1 MMRPFAWNVLAMVI
15 GLGLVSSATA
25 QVVRNTNGPGPHNI
39 LESVVIP
46 SNAEVLALSGV
57 VPQPID
63 PSKRPDSI
71 EDYGDTKTQTTSVLN
86 QIKATLERRG
96 YKMSDV
102 VRMTVYLTA
111 DPKRTDGRMDF
122 QGMNEAYR
130 MFFGTA
136 ENPNVVARST
146 VQVAAL
152 AGPFYLVEI
161 EVTAAKAPARSAG
174 LSSGA
179 ATHSNSK

>member
-1 MMRPFAWNVLAMVI
+1 MMRPFAWKLLAVAMC
-15 GLGLVSSATA
+15 LGAVSAATA

-39 LESVVIP
+39 LESVTIP
-46 SNAEVLALSGV
+46 ANAEVLALSGV

-63 PSKRPDSI
+63 PSKRPATV
-71 EDYGDTKTQTTSVLN
+71 EDLGDTKTQTISVLT

-111 DPKRTDGRMDF
+111 DPKNKDGRMDF

-130 MFFGTA
+130 TFFGTA
-136 ENPNVVARST
+136 DNPNVVARST
-146 VQVAAL
+146 VQVSAL
-152 AGPFYLVEI
+152 ANPLYLVEI
-161 EVTAAKAPARSAG
+161 EVTAAKAP
-174 LSSGA
+174 
-179 ATHSNSK
+179 K

>member
-1 MMRPFAWNVLAMVI
+1 MRSFAWNVLAIVF
-15 GLGLVSSATA
+15 GLGLVNGVAA

-46 SNAEVLALSGV
+46 GNAEVLALSGV
-57 VPQPID
+57 VPQAID

-71 EDYGDTKTQTTSVLN
+71 EGYGDTKTQTISVLN
-86 QIKATLERRG
+86 QIKTILERRG

-111 DPKRTDGRMDF
+111 DPKRKDGRMDF

-152 AGPFYLVEI
+152 ASPFFLVEI
-161 EVTAAKAPARSAG
+161 EVTAAKVPA
-174 LSSGA
+174 
-179 ATHSNSK
+179 K

>member
-1 MMRPFAWNVLAMVI
+1 MMRQFVSNTLAIVI
-15 GLGLVSSATA
+15 GLGVANAAAA

-39 LESVVIP
+39 LESVTIP
-46 SNAEVLALSGV
+46 ANAEVLALSGV
-57 VPQPID
+57 VPQAKD
-63 PSKRPDSI
+63 PSKRPASVD
-71 EDYGDTKTQTTSVLN
+71 DLGDTKTQTISVLN
-86 QIKATLERRG
+86 QIKANLERRG

-111 DPKRTDGRMDF
+111 DPKNKDGRMDF

-146 VQVAAL
+146 VQVSAL
-152 AGPFYLVEI
+152 ANPFYLVEI
-161 EVTAAKAPARSAG
+161 EVTAAKAPAG
-174 LSSGA
+174 
-179 ATHSNSK
+179 K

>member
-1 MMRPFAWNVLAMVI
+1 MRAFAIQALVFAI
-15 GLGLVSSATA
+15 GFGFVNGAA
-25 QVVRNTNGPGPHNI
+25 GQIVRNTNGPGPHTI

-46 SNAEVLALSGV
+46 SHVEVLALSGV

-63 PSKRPDSI
+63 PSKRPTSI
-71 EDYGDTKTQTTSVLN
+71 DDYGDTKTQTISVLN
-86 QIKATLERRG
+86 QIKAILERRG

-111 DPKRTDGRMDF
+111 DPKRQDGRMDF

-130 MFFGTA
+130 MFFGTP
-136 ENPNVVARST
+136 ENPNLVARST

-152 AGPFYLVEI
+152 ASPYFLVEI
-161 EVTAAKAPARSAG
+161 EVTAAKVPA
-174 LSSGA
+174 
-179 ATHSNSK
+179 SKNQ

>member
-1 MMRPFAWNVLAMVI
+1 MMRPFAWKMLAVVI
-15 GLGLVSSATA
+15 GFGASGLASA
-25 QVVRNTNGPGPHNI
+25 QVVRNSTGPGANI

-46 SNAEVLALSGV
+46 ANAEVLALSGV
-57 VPQPID
+57 VPQPKD
-63 PSKRPDSI
+63 PSKRPASFD
-71 EDYGDTKTQTTSVLN
+71 DLGDTKTQTISVLN
-86 QIKATLERRG
+86 QIKATLEKRG

-102 VRMTVYLTA
+102 FRMTVYLTA
-111 DPKRTDGRMDF
+111 DPKNKEGRMDF

-130 MFFGTA
+130 MYFGTA

-161 EVTAAKAPARSAG
+161 EVTAAKAP
-174 LSSGA
+174 
-179 ATHSNSK
+179 K

>member
-1 MMRPFAWNVLAMVI
+1 MRSFVRNTVAVVI
-15 GLGLVSSATA
+15 GLGVANIVSA

-39 LESVVIP
+39 LESVTIP
-46 SNAEVLALSGV
+46 ANAEVLALSGV

-63 PSKRPDSI
+63 PAKRAKL
-71 EDYGDTKTQTTSVLN
+71 EDFGDTKTQTISVLN
-86 QIKATLERRG
+86 QIKTILERRG

-102 VRMTVYLTA
+102 VRMTVFLTA
-111 DPKRTDGRMDF
+111 DPKNKDGRMDF

-152 AGPFYLVEI
+152 ASPFFLVEI
-161 EVTAAKAPARSAG
+161 EVTAAKVPA
-174 LSSGA
+174 
-179 ATHSNSK
+179 K

>member
-1 MMRPFAWNVLAMVI
+1 MMQPLVRNTFAIVI
-15 GLGLVSSATA
+15 GLGLASAAAA

-39 LESVVIP
+39 LESVTIP
-46 SNAEVLALSGV
+46 ANAEVLALSGV

-63 PSKRPDSI
+63 PAKRPTSI
-71 EDYGDTKTQTTSVLN
+71 EDLGDTKTQTTSVLN
-86 QIKATLERRG
+86 QIKTILERRG

-111 DPKRTDGRMDF
+111 DPKNKDGRMDF

-130 MFFGTA
+130 TFFGTA

-146 VQVAAL
+146 VQVSAL
-152 AGPFYLVEI
+152 ANPLYLVEI
-161 EVTAAKAPARSAG
+161 EVTAAKAPART
-174 LSSGA
+174 A
-179 ATHSNSK
+179 AVNPLAR

>member
-1 MMRPFAWNVLAMVI
+1 MKRLFAWNLLAVVI
-15 GLGLVSSATA
+15 GLGAAHGASA
-25 QVVRNTNGPGPHNI
+25 QIVRHTNGPGPHNI
-39 LESVVIP
+39 LESVSIP
-46 SNAEVLALSGV
+46 ANAEVLALSGV

-63 PSKRPDSI
+63 PAKRASI
-71 EDYGDTKTQTTSVLN
+71 EDFGDTKTQTISVLN

-122 QGMNEAYR
+122 AGMNEAYR
-130 MFFGTA
+130 MFFGSGD
-136 ENPNVVARST
+136 NPNVVARST

-152 AGPFYLVEI
+152 ANPLYLVEI
-161 EVTAAKAPARSAG
+161 EVTAAKTA
-174 LSSGA
+174 
-179 ATHSNSK
+179 K

>member
-1 MMRPFAWNVLAMVI
+1 MRSFAWNVLAILI
-15 GLGLVSSATA
+15 GLGVINVSHA

-46 SNAEVLALSGV
+46 ANAEVLALSGV
-57 VPQPID
+57 VPQAID

-71 EDYGDTKTQTTSVLN
+71 DGYGDTKTQTISVLN

-152 AGPFYLVEI
+152 ASPFFLVEI
-161 EVTAAKAPARSAG
+161 EVTAAKVP
-174 LSSGA
+174 
-179 ATHSNSK
+179 TK

>member
-1 MMRPFAWNVLAMVI
+1 MPVTLLKDFIMRPFAWHMLAVVVGFGI
-15 GLGLVSSATA
+15 VNGAAA
-25 QVVRNTNGPGPHNI
+25 QVARNTNGAGPHNI
-39 LESVVIP
+39 LESVAI
-46 SNAEVLALSGV
+46 SSGAEVLALSGV
-57 VPQPID
+57 VAEAID
-63 PSKRPDSI
+63 AAKRPDSI
-71 EDYGDTKTQTTSVLN
+71 GGYGDTKTQTISVLK

-102 VRMTVYLTA
+102 VRMTVYLVA
-111 DPKRTDGRMDF
+111 DPKNKEGRMDF

-152 AGPFYLVEI
+152 AAPFYLVEI
-161 EVTAAKAPARSAG
+161 EVTAARA
-174 LSSGA
+174 
-179 ATHSNSK
+179 SK

>member
-1 MMRPFAWNVLAMVI
+1 MMRPFAWNLLAVII
-15 GLGLVSSATA
+15 GLGIANAASA

-39 LESVVIP
+39 LESVTIP
-46 SNAEVLALSGV
+46 ANAEVLALSGV
-57 VPQPID
+57 VPQAID
-63 PSKRPDSI
+63 PSKRPASV
-71 EDYGDTKTQTTSVLN
+71 EDLGDTKTQTISVLN

-111 DPKRTDGRMDF
+111 NPKNKEGRMDF

-152 AGPFYLVEI
+152 ANPFYLVEI
-161 EVTAAKAPARSAG
+161 EVTAAKAP
-174 LSSGA
+174 
-179 ATHSNSK
+179 K